1 MRQIDKKKKKDK
13 VAAFLMLC
21 FCLIALTSIFT
32 IKASINK
39 ISESAEDVPVTKKT
53 TTQQKEDEQA
63 ARQEAQ
69 KTEENS
75 AAASTEIPT
84 VDSRNGQKAEQNV
97 FACPM
102 DMNTAQVSKKYSMD
116 MVIYNTT
123 LDQYMTHPG
132 IDIEAPE
139 GSGVLAAADGTIT
152 DIYTDDCYGITI
164 EITHSDG
171 YITRY
176 CNLSTKK
183 LAEKGDT
190 VKKGQLIS
198 NIGRSALYESME
210 KDHLHFEILKDGK
223 NCDPTEFIDF

>member
-13 VAAFLMLC
+13 VAAVLMLC

-171 YITRY
+171 YSTRY

-210 KDHLHFEILKDGK
+210 KDHLHLEILKDGK
-223 NCDPTEFIDF
+223 NCDPIEFIDF